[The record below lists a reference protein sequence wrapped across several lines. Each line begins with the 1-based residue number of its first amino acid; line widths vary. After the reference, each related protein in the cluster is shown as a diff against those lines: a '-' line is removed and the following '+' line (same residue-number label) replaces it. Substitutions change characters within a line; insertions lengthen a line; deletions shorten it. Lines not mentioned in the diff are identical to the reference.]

1 VGPPLGEACVSVA
14 GALNDASHADAQA
27 MLRRCCGATRWV
39 DGMLARRPFAHDE
52 AVMVA
57 ADEVWAQMDEADVL
71 EAFGHHPEIG
81 ASLEALRE
89 KFASTAGWSAGEQ
102 SSVAAA
108 DEATLVALR
117 DGNVRYRRTFGFI
130 FIVCATGKTAA
141 EMLELLEARL
151 PSDRET
157 ELRVAAAEQAKITK
171 LRLGKLGVGGR

>member
-1 VGPPLGEACVSVA
+1 MGAKVAEAGVSVA
-14 GALNDASHADAQA
+14 AALNDASDADAQA

-39 DGMLARRPFAHDE
+39 DGMLAHRPFAHGE
-52 AVMVA
+52 AVMAA
-57 ADEVWAQMDEADVL
+57 ADEVWAQMQDADVL

-117 DGNVRYRRTFGFI
+117 DGNVRYRETFGFI
-130 FIVCATGKTAA
+130 FIVCATGKTAG
-141 EMLELLEARL
+141 EMLEILRARL
-151 PSDRET
+151 GSDRET
-157 ELRVAAAEQAKITK
+157 ELRVAAGEQAKITK
-171 LRLGKLGVGGR
+171 LRLGMLGVGA